1 MDSHSNDPNS
11 SQSPQRFGSRPDP
24 APRTP
29 PNLHHH
35 HTQQHAFNHNAPDAP
50 PPIHDFNFKRRF
62 NNFFNFATPPSD
74 NSPAST
80 PSIASANVA
89 SLPAPALPFSSLSP
103 PVAADRYHKLLK
115 SHEMGLLD
123 HVNSAVSGAK
133 SAVGGSSGHSH
144 SNSQGNGSPSRDSGS
159 SSQDGP
165 PQGAADD
172 DTEELDEESGNILLS
187 LIGQL
192 RIGMDLSK
200 VTLPT
205 FCLEPRSMLE
215 RITDFMSHPD
225 LIFGAGKQEDPA
237 ERFLAVTRYYL
248 SGWHIK
254 PKGVKKPYN
263 PVLGEWFQCSYK
275 YPNDT
280 EGFYIAEQVSH
291 HPPISAYY
299 YVSPENDLIIFG
311 ELKPKSK
318 FLGNSAATLMG
329 GENRAVLLDRPE
341 DGEYQIGMP
350 NMYARGIMFGRMV
363 LELGDHSKIENTAN
377 DITADVEFKTK
388 GYFTGTYNA
397 IAGRV
402 THKGKHVG
410 DISGK
415 WNEEMDYKNC
425 KSGDTR
431 VLFDAKK
438 ATFVEKSVRPESE
451 QEEFESRRL
460 WAKVTEGIKEKNLDK
475 ATEAKSAIEDAQR
488 RRTKER
494 EESGSSFKPRFFI
507 QKGEKF
513 YPNLEALP
521 SDNFRPAKAIE
532 WFSQQA

>member
-1 MDSHSNDPNS
+1 MDSRHPTT
-11 SQSPQRFGSRPDP
+11 P
-24 APRTP
+24 PRTP
-29 PNLHHH
+29 SRA
-35 HTQQHAFNHNAPDAP
+35 QP
-50 PPIHDFNFKRRF
+50 PSPSYDFKRRLSSLLDHV
-62 NNFFNFATPPSD
+62 PSV
-74 NSPAST
+74 
-80 PSIASANVA
+80 ASARHDSLA
-89 SLPAPALPFSSLSP
+89 SPRTST
-103 PVAADRYHKLLK
+103 
-115 SHEMGLLD
+115 MGLLD

-133 SAVGGSSGHSH
+133 SAVGGHGAH
-144 SNSQGNGSPSRDSGS
+144 PSSGS
-159 SSQDGP
+159 SGGGSSNAGSKEDGP
-165 PQGAADD
+165 PSGAAAD

-225 LIFGAGKQEDPA
+225 LIFGVGKQDDAA

-275 YPNDT
+275 YPNGT

-291 HPPISAYY
+291 HPPVSAYY

-329 GENRAVLLDRPE
+329 GENRVVLLDRLE

-350 NMYARGIMFGRMV
+350 NMYARGIMFGKMV
-363 LELGDHSKIENTAN
+363 LELGDHSKIENEAN

-402 THKGKHVG
+402 THKGKHIG

-415 WNEEMDYKNC
+415 WNEEMDYKSN
-425 KSGDTR
+425 KNGGDSR

-438 ATFVEKSVRPESE
+438 ATFVEKSVAPESE
-451 QEEFESRRL
+451 QDEFESRRL
-460 WAKVTEGIKEKNLDK
+460 WSKVTEGIKEKNLDK
-475 ATEAKSAIEDAQR
+475 ATDAKSAIEDAQR
-488 RRTKER
+488 KRVKER
-494 EESGSSFKPRFFI
+494 EESGSVFKPRFFT
-507 QKGEKF
+507 QEGEK
-513 YPNLEALP
+513 YIPNLEALP
-521 SDNFRPAKAIE
+521 SDSFRPAKAVE
-532 WFSQQA
+532 FFSKRK

>member
-1 MDSHSNDPNS
+1 
-11 SQSPQRFGSRPDP
+11 
-24 APRTP
+24 
-29 PNLHHH
+29 
-35 HTQQHAFNHNAPDAP
+35 
-50 PPIHDFNFKRRF
+50 
-62 NNFFNFATPPSD
+62 
-74 NSPAST
+74 
-80 PSIASANVA
+80 
-89 SLPAPALPFSSLSP
+89 
-103 PVAADRYHKLLK
+103 
-115 SHEMGLLD
+115 MGLLD

-133 SAVGGSSGHSH
+133 SAVGHSKE
-144 SNSQGNGSPSRDSGS
+144 
-159 SSQDGP
+159 DGP
-165 PQGAADD
+165 PQGASAD

-225 LIFGAGKQEDPA
+225 LIFGTGKQDNAE
-237 ERFLAVTRYYL
+237 ERFIAVTRYYL

-275 YPNDT
+275 YGNGT

-299 YVSPENDLIIFG
+299 YVSPENDLIFYG

-318 FLGNSAATLMG
+318 FLGNSAATIMG
-329 GENRAVLLDRPE
+329 GENRVALLDRPE
-341 DGEYQIGMP
+341 DGEYEIGMP
-350 NMYARGIMFGRMV
+350 NMYARGIMFGKMV
-363 LELGDHSKIENTAN
+363 LELGDHSKITNAN
-377 DITADVEFKTK
+377 NDMSADVEFKTK

-402 THKGKHVG
+402 THSGKHIG

-415 WNEEMDYKNC
+415 WSDEMDYKEA
-425 KSGDTR
+425 KGGASR
-431 VLFDAKK
+431 ELFNAKK
-438 ATFVEKSVRPESE
+438 AQFAQKSVRPEEE

-460 WAKVTEGIKEKNLDK
+460 WARVTEGIKEKNLDK
-475 ATEAKSAIEDAQR
+475 ATDAKSAIEDAQR
-488 RRTKER
+488 QRVKER
-494 EESGSSFKPRFFI
+494 EEKGEVWKPRFFE
-507 QKGEKF
+507 QVGDKF
-513 YPNLEALP
+513 VPKLEALP
-521 SDNFRPAKAIE
+521 SDAYRPEKAVK
-532 WFSQQA
+532 WFEKRRA